1 MSVLENF
8 MKSNECNHNPQ
19 LLHLRPSHQEPAHSV
34 ERFISFQIF
43 KEQNDRPC
51 GVAFKSSKSYMNFR
65 TFARDLEDFFGGGKR
80 DRTDD
85 LMLAKHAL
93 SQLSYAPIEWWVWM
107 VSNHRPPP
115 YQDGALTN

>member
-51 GVAFKSSKSYMNFR
+51 GVAFKSSKFYMNFR
-65 TFARDLEDFFGGGKR
+65 TFARDLEDFLVEANG
-80 DRTDD
+80 
-85 LMLAKHAL
+85 
-93 SQLSYAPIEWWVWM
+93 IEPM
-107 VSNHRPPP
+107 TSCLQSTRSPN
-115 YQDGALTN
+115 